1 MMLLCICCTCFLLW
15 FLYLPCIFTWLFCPC
30 RLPGY
35 EVGGVVVEVFPCR
48 LPAYVAGGVVVE
60 TTTRAAVFFLPLC
73 AAFFLFSLWAAV
85 FSWAKLVTIVFCN
98 FIFPMYTCWAHLG
111 LFFSL
116 DLFEQLRFLFAS
128 KKVTFFVVWTP
139 PIKILLRIT
148 SARSS
153 HSEYDPLS
161 AFPKLETWEASPPT
175 TKWRG
180 LSV

>member
-35 EVGGVVVEVFPCR
+35 EAGGVVVEVFPCR

-85 FSWAKLVTIVFCN
+85 FSWAKLVTS
-98 FIFPMYTCWAHLG
+98 WAHLG
-111 LFFSL
+111 LFFFS
-116 DLFEQLRFLFAS
+116 RSVWTA
-128 KKVTFFVVWTP
+128 TFFVCLKNKSYVFCHVGPTHQNFAAHSLRSIAALRVRP
-139 PIKILLRIT
+139 AFYLSKIGNLG
-148 SARSS
+148 
-153 HSEYDPLS
+153 
-161 AFPKLETWEASPPT
+161 
-175 TKWRG
+175 G
-180 LSV
+180 LSPNH